1 MKRHVAWGVTA
12 LLTVCAILVVYDT
25 FFSAGTLI
33 LFAKRLLEI
42 TMPIL
47 YGVFIA
53 FLLAP
58 LINKLEEH
66 FLKPIF
72 RRYLKT
78 DEFKNKGIRALSVT
92 IAMVITGLCVYL
104 FFHILIPQ
112 LVESA
117 KVLVSNAEDYYNTIY
132 VWITHLLENN
142 PELERWTLDLMDGYF
157 GDLKSWVTRVM
168 PQAQQLLTMVTDG
181 IWSVITFAMDLVVG
195 VIVSIYLLCTKES
208 FLASARRAICA
219 LFKEEPTALILKC
232 AERANF
238 IFGGFV
244 RGKLLDSLIIGFI
257 CYVGTSILNM
267 PYAPLVSLVV
277 GVTNVIPFFGPFLG
291 AIPCALLILIVSPLK
306 CLYFII
312 FVFALQQFD
321 GNILGPKILGDSTG
335 ISSFW
340 VIVAILVGGG
350 FFGIAGM
357 FFGVPVFA
365 CCYAAFQSYVEYRLK
380 KKGKSVA
387 LEDYTKERCADKGKK
402 AEE

>member
-1 MKRHVAWGVTA
+1 MKKYVAWGLTA
-12 LLTVCAILVVYDT
+12 LLTVCGILVIYDT
-25 FFSAGTLI
+25 FFSTGTLI
-33 LFAKRLLEI
+33 RFAKQLLEI
-42 TMPIL
+42 AMPIL

-58 LINKLEEH
+58 LVNKLEDN
-66 FLKPIF
+66 FLKPLF
-72 RRYLKT
+72 RRYVKT
-78 DEFKNKGIRALSVT
+78 EVFKNKGIRALSIF
-92 IAMVITGLCVYL
+92 IALLFTCFCVYL
-104 FFHILIPQ
+104 FFKILIPQ

-117 KVLVSNAEDYYNTIY
+117 RVLVNNAENYYETVYIW
-132 VWITHLLENN
+132 VMHLLEYN
-142 PELERWTLDLMDGYF
+142 PVLERWALDLMDGYF
-157 GDLKSWVTRVM
+157 GDLQSWITRVI
-168 PQAQQLLTMVTDG
+168 PQAQQILVIVTDG
-181 IWSVITFAMDLVVG
+181 IWSVVTFAMNMVVG
-195 VIVSIYLLCTKES
+195 IIVSVYLLFTKEGC
-208 FLASARRAICA
+208 LASARRAICA
-219 LFKEEPTALILKC
+219 ICKEDTTSLVLKC
-232 AERANF
+232 AERVNF

-244 RGKLLDSLIIGFI
+244 RGKLLDSLIIGLI
-257 CYVGTSILNM
+257 CYVGTSLLNM
-267 PYAPLVSLVV
+267 PYAPLVSLIV

-291 AIPCALLILIVSPLK
+291 AIPSAFLILLVSPIK
-306 CLYFII
+306 CLYFIL

-350 FFGIAGM
+350 FFGVAGM

-387 LEDYTKERCADKGKK
+387 LEDYTKDACADKGKT

>member
-1 MKRHVAWGVTA
+1 MKKYVAWGVTA

-58 LINKLEEH
+58 LINKLEEY
-66 FLKPIF
+66 FLAPIF
-72 RRYLKT
+72 HRYLKT
-78 DEFKNKGIRALSVT
+78 EKFKNKGIRALSVT

-112 LVESA
+112 LAESA
-117 KVLVSNAEDYYNTIY
+117 KVLVSNAEGYYNTVYI
-132 VWITHLLENN
+132 WITHLLENN
-142 PELERWTLDLMDGYF
+142 PELEHWVLDLLDDYF
-157 GDLKSWVTRVM
+157 GDLKSWVTQVM
-168 PQAQQLLTMVTDG
+168 PQAQQILTVVTDG
-181 IWSVITFAMDLVVG
+181 IWSVITFAMDLIVG
-195 VIVSIYLLCTKES
+195 VIVSIYLLCTKEK
-208 FLASARRAICA
+208 FLASTRRSVCA
-219 LFKEEPTALILKC
+219 LFKEDSTNLILKC
-232 AERANF
+232 AERINF

-244 RGKLLDSLIIGFI
+244 RGKLLDSLIIGII

-350 FFGIAGM
+350 FFGVAGM

-365 CCYAAFQSYVEYRLK
+365 CCYAAFQSYVEFRLK

-387 LEDYTKERCADKGKK
+387 LEDYTE
-402 AEE
+402 

>member
-1 MKRHVAWGVTA
+1 MKKYVAWGVTA

-58 LINKLEEH
+58 LINKLEEY
-66 FLKPIF
+66 FLAPIF

-78 DEFKNKGIRALSVT
+78 EKFKNKGIRALSVT

-117 KVLVSNAEDYYNTIY
+117 KVLVSNAEGYYNTVYI
-132 VWITHLLENN
+132 WITHLLENN
-142 PELERWTLDLMDGYF
+142 PELEHWVLDLLDDYF

-168 PQAQQLLTMVTDG
+168 PQAQQILTVVTDG
-181 IWSVITFAMDLVVG
+181 IWSVITFAMDMIVG
-195 VIVSIYLLCTKES
+195 VIVSIYLLCTKEK
-208 FLASARRAICA
+208 FLASTRRSVCA
-219 LFKEEPTALILKC
+219 LFKEDSTNLILKC
-232 AERANF
+232 AERINF

-244 RGKLLDSLIIGFI
+244 RGKLLDSLIIGII

-350 FFGIAGM
+350 FFGVAGM

-380 KKGKSVA
+380 KKGRSVA
-387 LEDYTKERCADKGKK
+387 LEDYTE
-402 AEE
+402 

>member
-1 MKRHVAWGVTA
+1 MKKCVAWGVTA

-58 LINKLEEH
+58 LINKLEEY
-66 FLKPIF
+66 FLAPIF

-78 DEFKNKGIRALSVT
+78 EKFKNKGIRALSVT

-112 LVESA
+112 LAESA
-117 KVLVSNAEDYYNTIY
+117 KVLVSNAEGYYNTVYI
-132 VWITHLLENN
+132 WITHLLENN
-142 PELERWTLDLMDGYF
+142 PELEHWVLDLLDDYF
-157 GDLKSWVTRVM
+157 GDLKSWVTQVM
-168 PQAQQLLTMVTDG
+168 PQAQQILTVVTDG
-181 IWSVITFAMDLVVG
+181 IWSVITFAMDMIVG
-195 VIVSIYLLCTKES
+195 VIVSIYLLCTKEK
-208 FLASARRAICA
+208 FLASTRRSVCA
-219 LFKEEPTALILKC
+219 LFKEDSTNLILKC
-232 AERANF
+232 AERINF

-244 RGKLLDSLIIGFI
+244 RGKLLDSLIIGII

-350 FFGIAGM
+350 FFGVAGM

-380 KKGKSVA
+380 KKGRSVA
-387 LEDYTKERCADKGKK
+387 LEDYTE
-402 AEE
+402 